1 MGVTQRAPNMIIQI
15 SYFVEGG
22 DSPLRKE
29 EKNASEL
36 LGLKQGTAWPA
47 PRNVAN
53 VSPSYSSNHPLTCS
67 NIIIERKKN

>member
-1 MGVTQRAPNMIIQI
+1 MSIDY
-15 SYFVEGG
+15 YFVEGG
-22 DSPLRKE
+22 DSPRRKE

-53 VSPSYSSNHPLTCS
+53 VSP
-67 NIIIERKKN
+67 

>member
-36 LGLKQGTAWPA
+36 LGLKQGTACPA

>member
-1 MGVTQRAPNMIIQI
+1 
-15 SYFVEGG
+15 GG

-36 LGLKQGTAWPA
+36 LGLKQGTACPA

-53 VSPSYSSNHPLTCS
+53 SKRIIAFMISSSLPHFHGTKAS
-67 NIIIERKKN
+67 MI